1 MTDNW
6 TVYIDSREQSRI
18 TQAEEY
24 YTKQGLTVEVK
35 ELLIGDYLFTD
46 GNDEVVFEFKTIA
59 DFVASIQ
66 DNRVFNEALN
76 QAENYNHHFV
86 VIQGDESTRAKCLA
100 FTKNYRR
107 VTIFQYHGAIA
118 SLNRYTTVLES
129 YSPFIDEAFYKMLVQ
144 ARKCLSDKPI
154 VRKFPKKTSNSAFN
168 FLCGCIYGINHK
180 KANQIVATYHLESLN
195 DLMNLTIEDLCLIDG
210 IGEKTAQTIVEA
222 IQQ

>member
-1 MTDNW
+1 MK
-6 TVYIDSREQSRI
+6 VFIDSREQSRI
-18 TQAEEY
+18 KQASKY
-24 YTKQGLTVEVK
+24 YTEQGLTVEVK
-35 ELLIGDYLFTD
+35 ELPIGDYLFSNGED
-46 GNDEVVFEFKTIA
+46 SVCFEFKTIA
-59 DFVASIQ
+59 DFISSIQ

-100 FTKNYRR
+100 FTKNYRP

-129 YSPFIDEAFYKMLVQ
+129 YSSFIDEAFYKMLVQ
-144 ARKCLSDKPI
+144 ARKCLSSKPI

-180 KANQIVATYHLESLN
+180 KANQIVNTYHLESLH
-195 DLMNLTIEDLCLIDG
+195 DLMQLDKDKLMEIDG
-210 IGEKTAQTIVEA
+210 IGEKNAEKILEA
-222 IQQ
+222 IQ

>member
-1 MTDNW
+1 MK
-6 TVYIDSREQSRI
+6 VIIDSREQSRI

-35 ELLIGDYLFTD
+35 ELEIGDYLFSNGED
-46 GNDEVVFEFKTIA
+46 SVCFEFKTIA

-100 FTKNYRR
+100 FTKNYRK

-129 YSPFIDEAFYKMLVQ
+129 YSSFIDEAFYKMLVQ
-144 ARKCLSDKPI
+144 ARKCLSSKPI

-168 FLCGCIYGINHK
+168 FLCGCIYGVNYK
-180 KANQIVATYHLESLN
+180 KANTITTTYNLESLH
-195 DLMNLTIEDLCLIDG
+195 DLMKLTKEELMKIDG
-210 IGEKTAQTIVEA
+210 IGEKNAERILEA
-222 IQQ
+222 IQ

>member
-46 GNDEVVFEFKTIA
+46 GSDEVVFEFKTIA

-168 FLCGCIYGINHK
+168 FLCGCIYGINHT

>member
-1 MTDNW
+1 MK
-6 TVYIDSREQSRI
+6 VIIDSREQSRI

-24 YTKQGLTVEVK
+24 YTKQGLTVEVQ
-35 ELLIGDYLFTD
+35 ELPIGDYLFTD
-46 GNDEVVFEFKTIA
+46 GSDEVVFEFKTIA

-129 YSPFIDEAFYKMLVQ
+129 YSPFINEAFYKMLVQ
-144 ARKCLSDKPI
+144 TRKCLSDKPI
-154 VRKFPKKTSNSAFN
+154 VRKFPKKTSNPAFN
-168 FLCGCIYGINHK
+168 FLCGCIYGINYK
-180 KANQIVATYHLESLN
+180 KANQIVNTYHLESLH
-195 DLMNLTIEDLCLIDG
+195 DLMQLDKDKLMEIDG
-210 IGEKTAQTIVEA
+210 IGEKNAERILEA
-222 IQQ
+222 IQ

>member
-1 MTDNW
+1 MK
-6 TVYIDSREQSRI
+6 VIIDSREQSRI

-35 ELLIGDYLFTD
+35 ELEIGDYLFSNGED
-46 GNDEVVFEFKTIA
+46 SVCFEFKTIA

-118 SLNRYTTVLES
+118 RLNTYTTVLES
-129 YSPFIDEAFYKMLVQ
+129 YSSFIDEAFYKMLVQ
-144 ARKCLSDKPI
+144 ARKCLSSKPI

-168 FLCGCIYGINHK
+168 FLCGCIYGVNYK
-180 KANQIVATYHLESLN
+180 KANTITTTYNLESLH
-195 DLMNLTIEDLCLIDG
+195 DLMKLTKEELMKIDG
-210 IGEKTAQTIVEA
+210 IGEKNAERILEA
-222 IQQ
+222 IQ

>member
-1 MTDNW
+1 MK
-6 TVYIDSREQSRI
+6 VVIDSREQSRI
-18 TQAEEY
+18 KQAEEY

-35 ELLIGDYLFTD
+35 ELEIGDYLFSNGKD
-46 GNDEVVFEFKTIA
+46 SVCFEFKTIA
-59 DFVASIQ
+59 DFISSIQ

-100 FTKNYRR
+100 FTKNYRP

-129 YSPFIDEAFYKMLVQ
+129 YSSFIDEAFYKMLVQ
-144 ARKCLSDKPI
+144 TRKCLSSKPI

-168 FLCGCIYGINHK
+168 FLCGCIYGINYK
-180 KANQIVATYHLESLN
+180 KANQIVNTYHLESLH
-195 DLMNLTIEDLCLIDG
+195 DLMKLDKDKLMEIDG
-210 IGEKTAQTIVEA
+210 IGEKNAEKILEA
-222 IQQ
+222 IQ

>member
-1 MTDNW
+1 MK
-6 TVYIDSREQSRI
+6 VFIDSREQSRI
-18 TQAEEY
+18 KQASEY
-24 YTKQGLTVEVK
+24 YTEQGLTVEVQ

-46 GNDEVVFEFKTIA
+46 GSDEVVFEFKTIA
-59 DFVASIQ
+59 DFISSIQ
-66 DNRVFNEALN
+66 DKRVFNEALN

-144 ARKCLSDKPI
+144 ARKCLSSKPI
-154 VRKFPKKTSNSAFN
+154 VRKFPKKTSNPAFN
-168 FLCGCIYGINHK
+168 FLCGCIYGVNYK
-180 KANQIVATYHLESLN
+180 KANTIITTYNLESLH
-195 DLMNLTIEDLCLIDG
+195 DLMKLTKEDLCLIDG
-210 IGEKTAQTIVEA
+210 IGEKTANNIITQIHGR
-222 IQQ
+222 

>member
-1 MTDNW
+1 MK
-6 TVYIDSREQSRI
+6 VFIDSREQSRI
-18 TQAEEY
+18 KQASEY

-35 ELLIGDYLFTD
+35 ELEIGDYLFSNGED
-46 GNDEVVFEFKTIA
+46 SVCFEFKTIA

-100 FTKNYRR
+100 FTKNYRP

-129 YSPFIDEAFYKMLVQ
+129 YSSFIDEAFYKMLVQ
-144 ARKCLSDKPI
+144 TRKCLSDKPI
-154 VRKFPKKTSNSAFN
+154 VRKFPKKTSNPAFN

-180 KANQIVATYHLESLN
+180 KANQIVNTYHLESLA
-195 DLMNLTIEDLCLIDG
+195 DLMKLTKEDLMKIDG
-210 IGEKTAQTIVEA
+210 IGENTAKKILEA
-222 IQQ
+222 IQ

>member
-1 MTDNW
+1 MK
-6 TVYIDSREQSRI
+6 VFIDSREQSRI
-18 TQAEEY
+18 KQASEY
-24 YTKQGLTVEVK
+24 YTKQGLTVEVQ
-35 ELLIGDYLFTD
+35 ELPIGDYLFTD
-46 GNDEVVFEFKTIA
+46 GSDEVVFEFKTIA

-118 SLNRYTTVLES
+118 RLNTYTTVLES
-129 YSPFIDEAFYKMLVQ
+129 YSPFINEAFYKMLVQ
-144 ARKCLSDKPI
+144 TRKCLSDKPI

-168 FLCGCIYGINHK
+168 FLCGSIYGINHK
-180 KANQIVATYHLESLN
+180 KANQIVNTYHLESLA
-195 DLMNLTIEDLCLIDG
+195 DLMKLNKEELMKIDG
-210 IGEKTAQTIVEA
+210 IGEKNAERILEA
-222 IQQ
+222 IQ

>member
-1 MTDNW
+1 MK
-6 TVYIDSREQSRI
+6 VFIDSREQSRI
-18 TQAEEY
+18 KQASEY
-24 YTKQGLTVEVK
+24 YTEQGLTVEVK
-35 ELLIGDYLFTD
+35 ELPIGDYLFSNGED
-46 GNDEVVFEFKTIA
+46 SVCFEFKTIA
-59 DFVASIQ
+59 DFISSIQ

-118 SLNRYTTVLES
+118 RLNTYTTVLES
-129 YSPFIDEAFYKMLVQ
+129 YSPFINEAFYKMLVQ
-144 ARKCLSDKPI
+144 TRKCLSDKPI

-180 KANQIVATYHLESLN
+180 KANQIVNTYHLESLS
-195 DLMNLTIEDLCLIDG
+195 DLMKLTKEDLCLIDG
-210 IGEKTAQTIVEA
+210 IGEKTANNIITQIHGR
-222 IQQ
+222 

>member
-6 TVYIDSREQSRI
+6 TVYIDSREQSRVK
-18 TQAEEY
+18 QAETY
-24 YTKQGLTVEVK
+24 YKKQGLTVEVK

-46 GNDEVVFEFKTIA
+46 GTDEVVFEFKTIA

-86 VIQGDESTRAKCLA
+86 VIQGDESARAKCLA

-154 VRKFPKKTSNSAFN
+154 VRKFPKKTSNPAFN
-168 FLCGCIYGINHK
+168 FLCGCVYGVNYK
-180 KANQIVATYHLESLN
+180 NANTIVNTYHLESLA
-195 DLMNLTIEDLCLIDG
+195 DLMKLTEEDLIKIDG
-210 IGEKTAQTIVEA
+210 IGEKNAEKILEA
-222 IQQ
+222 IQ